1 MDQKNFKELIVQK
14 IRTSLEPKDE
24 IHALWL
30 GGSQA
35 TKRDDNLSDS
45 DIVII
50 SSDKNLPFKLI
61 EQTLPEIT
69 QIYVAYDGPYNQRFY
84 VLADTPETYYLDV
97 VVFSD
102 LNEEAYRE
110 YFNES
115 RHGRPVVLFD
125 KSQLL
130 QQASQ
135 SPKTVT
141 FSLDIKNEQAKF

>member
-1 MDQKNFKELIVQK
+1 
-14 IRTSLEPKDE
+14 
-24 IHALWL
+24 
-30 GGSQA
+30 
-35 TKRDDNLSDS
+35 
-45 DIVII
+45 
-50 SSDKNLPFKLI
+50 
-61 EQTLPEIT
+61 
-69 QIYVAYDGPYNQRFY
+69 NQRFY

-135 SPKTVT
+135 SPKTIT
-141 FSLDIKNEQAKF
+141 FSLDIKNEQAKFEILYRTFLKEALREKYIDAHTFYYRLIFIYVKILRSIHSPQK